1 MSSPPIHV
9 LTPRLI
15 LRCRQPADARLSKE
29 AVDSSLDHLRPWMPW
44 ALDEPSSLETIAER
58 IAKSRQ
64 NFEEGQEFVYGIFP
78 RDESEV
84 LGCMGL
90 HRRNAETDLELGYWL
105 RVSALGQGFATE
117 AAAALTTAAFASR
130 PDLLTVTI
138 ICDPTNV
145 RSAAVP
151 SRLGYTC
158 QGNFPAKVST
168 AVRTQDQ
175 IWQVTREAWM
185 TAAALP

>member
-1 MSSPPIHV
+1 
-9 LTPRLI
+9 L
-15 LRCRQPADARLSKE
+15 LSKE

-44 ALDEPSSLETIAER
+44 ALDEPSSLEVIEER
-58 IAKSRQ
+58 IARTARD
-64 NFEEGQEFVYGIFP
+64 FAEGREFVYGIFS
-78 RDESEV
+78 RDESRM

-138 ICDPTNV
+138 ICDPANT

-151 SRLGYTC
+151 ARLGYCC
-158 QGNFPAKVST
+158 QGNFPAKAPT
-168 AVRTQDQ
+168 PVRDQDQ

-185 TAAALP
+185 TAGALR